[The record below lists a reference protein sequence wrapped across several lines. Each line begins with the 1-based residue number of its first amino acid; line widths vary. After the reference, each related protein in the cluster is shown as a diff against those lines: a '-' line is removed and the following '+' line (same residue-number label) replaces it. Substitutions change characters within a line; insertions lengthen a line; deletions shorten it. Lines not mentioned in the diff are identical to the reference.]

1 MGKGDKRTKK
11 GKRTIGSN
19 GVTRAS
25 KPAAKVIVA
34 KPKKK
39 AAPKK
44 AAAAKTETVAKKPAA
59 AKKAPAKKAA
69 AKK

>member
-19 GVTRAS
+19 GVTRAQ
-25 KPAAKVIVA
+25 KPAAKVIVV

-44 AAAAKTETVAKKPAA
+44 AAAPKKEVVAKKPA
-59 AKKAPAKKAA
+59 AKKAPAKKAT